1 MKSVSLSPFQ
11 CPLQSCLMVGL
22 SCQGMMLPGHFWHHL
37 YNKKTIK
44 DRLSWAYRLL
54 SEGIQF
60 FKRHLVPDGSSSQIP
75 VQRNMP
81 TVWTHC
87 GLLKTN

>member
-44 DRLSWAYRLL
+44 DRLSFL
-54 SEGIQF
+54 SLPFLITLKVSE
-60 FKRHLVPDGSSSQIP
+60 
-75 VQRNMP
+75 P
-81 TVWTHC
+81 T
-87 GLLKTN
+87 GF